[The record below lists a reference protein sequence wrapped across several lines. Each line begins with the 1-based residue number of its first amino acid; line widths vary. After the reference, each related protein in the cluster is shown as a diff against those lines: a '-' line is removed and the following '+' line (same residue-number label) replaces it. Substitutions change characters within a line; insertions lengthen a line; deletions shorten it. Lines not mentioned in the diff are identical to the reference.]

1 MVMIEDDAPTIAE
14 LERKN
19 RAQRSTARKLRRA
32 HKMEQEHSDELFNAL
47 CNSQLEAKARVAFG
61 ELWTRGG
68 GFGCGPEDYEMI
80 VDVCMGAINLL
91 HYITAVNRATPK
103 HLRDIAI
110 GDEET
115 KHKANGALIRDAAK
129 LVSICA

>member
-47 CNSQLEAKARVAFG
+47 CHSQLEARAAFG

-68 GFGCGPEDYEMI
+68 FRCGPEDYDQI
-80 VDVCMGAINLL
+80 VERCL
-91 HYITAVNRATPK
+91 
-103 HLRDIAI
+103 
-110 GDEET
+110 E
-115 KHKANGALIRDAAK
+115 ALGIVSF
-129 LVSICA
+129 LVSNGSIPEA